1 MKLNKDKIDEII
13 LNNNIK
19 DKLNGIELMIDNIIK
34 SSLINTMNNQL
45 KVINASLNN
54 IYDKIKKNNER
65 LENLLDN
72 IIIKDV
78 KDDNK
83 NKNMNTGILDINTD
97 DINKD
102 IKLLYNKM
110 NYNIDYIYK

>member
-1 MKLNKDKIDEII
+1 MELNKDKIDEII

-72 IIIKDV
+72 IIIKNV

-110 NYNIDYIYK
+110 NYNIDYI

>member
-72 IIIKDV
+72 IIIKDA

-83 NKNMNTGILDINTD
+83 NK
-97 DINKD
+97 K
-102 IKLLYNKM
+102 
-110 NYNIDYIYK
+110 

>member
-72 IIIKDV
+72 IIIKNV

-110 NYNIDYIYK
+110 NYNIDYI